1 MENKLLK
8 QSIRRLDVKDN
19 ILQVLEENKINSLG
33 KLCGKSKSDLKK
45 LELTQNQINKI
56 EVEMQLL
63 GLNLK
68 NSL

>member
-1 MENKLLK
+1 MEEKLK
-8 QSIRRLDVKDN
+8 SQSIRRLDVKDN
-19 ILQVLEENKINSLG
+19 VLEILEYNNVQNLG

-45 LELTQNQINKI
+45 LDLTLNQINKI

-63 GLNLK
+63 GLNLR